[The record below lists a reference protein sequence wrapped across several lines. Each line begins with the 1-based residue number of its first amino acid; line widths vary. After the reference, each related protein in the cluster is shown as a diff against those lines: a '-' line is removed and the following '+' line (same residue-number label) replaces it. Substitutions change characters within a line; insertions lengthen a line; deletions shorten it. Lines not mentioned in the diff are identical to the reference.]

1 MNQMLIL
8 LPLAL
13 GLGLVGLAAFFWA
26 LRSGQF
32 DDPDG
37 DALRILIDDEA
48 PERSA
53 RAAPAETPPPGPARP
68 PTPTRS

>member
-1 MNQMLIL
+1 MNQMLVL

-13 GLGLVGLAAFFWA
+13 VLGLVGLAAFFWA

-37 DALRILIDDEA
+37 DALRILIDDEK
-48 PERSA
+48 PD
-53 RAAPAETPPPGPARP
+53 TPPRGGPTDPGPP
-68 PTPTRS
+68 GRS

>member
-13 GLGLVGLAAFFWA
+13 GLGLVGLAGFFWA
-26 LRSGQF
+26 LRNGQF

-48 PERSA
+48 PERPA
-53 RAAPAETPPPGPARP
+53 RAEPAETPPPARP
-68 PTPTRS
+68 PTRS